1 MGDYP
6 LEAYLFAFSYCLWG
20 FWGKSSEMACHSL
33 LQWSMFC
40 QNSPLWPV
48 LLGWTCMVYMA
59 HSFNDLSLLAY
70 WPEVALTCSL
80 QAPWYGS
87 TWPLKG
93 LMPMHGS
100 QDCSCQCPCPHG
112 RPLLAHDSAGDPQTC
127 TGRSASVSCGS
138 LLLSPGSCSHKAL
151 FVPSKCPCFPPA
163 LWKFC
168 NQIPLSFK
176 VRFPGYSWY

>member
-1 MGDYP
+1 
-6 LEAYLFAFSYCLWG
+6 
-20 FWGKSSEMACHSL
+20 
-33 LQWSMFC
+33 
-40 QNSPLWPV
+40 
-48 LLGWTCMVYMA
+48 
-59 HSFNDLSLLAY
+59 
-70 WPEVALTCSL
+70 
-80 QAPWYGS
+80 
-87 TWPLKG
+87 
-93 LMPMHGS
+93 MHGS

-176 VRFPGYSWY
+176 VRFPGMRDIKFFVYFSLIKLSYVKLILRLTRRNQRDKGEFLPS